1 MSEFREKIQTLN
13 EQFPVILSD
22 YKRNY
27 DLYYKDTKNQT
38 KLNAY
43 NTSDAQVA
51 RCIRDMRDITVTL
64 NAQNN
69 EFVAVISQL
78 NKLITVEQTKNTE
91 LKDKIEKMKNINNG
105 SETLIR
111 DYKENYNETNMRNWA
126 LFIGILVICISFL
139 KIFIIPDSAEA
150 MLLIKDKKINEANA
164 LFNKL
169 LLLATSSNTKRLAL
183 EAREKKQKIEQELQ
197 KRINA
202 EALKLEAVA
211 RAKSN
216 IEKLT
221 KKKEII
227 PSQTNKVT
235 ESS

>member
-1 MSEFREKIQTLN
+1 
-13 EQFPVILSD
+13 
-22 YKRNY
+22 
-27 DLYYKDTKNQT
+27 
-38 KLNAY
+38 
-43 NTSDAQVA
+43 
-51 RCIRDMRDITVTL
+51 
-64 NAQNN
+64 
-69 EFVAVISQL
+69 
-78 NKLITVEQTKNTE
+78 
-91 LKDKIEKMKNINNG
+91 MKNINNG

-169 LLLATSSNTKRLAL
+169 LLLATTSNTKRLAL
-183 EAREKKQKIEQELQ
+183 EAREKKQKTEQELQ

-202 EALKLEAVA
+202 EALKLEAAA
-211 RAKSN
+211 RAKIN
-216 IEKLT
+216 IDRLT

-235 ESS
+235 ASS

>member
-1 MSEFREKIQTLN
+1 MSEFREKTQTLN

-38 KLNAY
+38 NLNAY

-51 RCIRDMRDITVTL
+51 KCIRDMRDITVTL

-78 NKLITVEQTKNTE
+78 NTLIAEEQTKNTE

-169 LLLATSSNTKRLAL
+169 LLLATTSNTKRLAL
-183 EAREKKQKIEQELQ
+183 EAREKKQKTEQELQ

-202 EALKLEAVA
+202 EALKLEAAA
-211 RAKSN
+211 RAKIN
-216 IEKLT
+216 IDRLT

-235 ESS
+235 ASS